1 MPFWKEWCR
10 LCVMVL
16 TRREYWDSDNG
27 WNKKQWE
34 RVKPNSKGW
43 ISTVN
48 YICQPVMLDS
58 ISRNNSCSLCCL
70 IGRGWWRRSMSWL
83 GFPSCFPA
91 VSFIISPSS
100 VCWQPLINLRKA
112 KTDDNLASVF
122 VANLN
127 ESVSKYFKTG
137 GLQSLIHVWWIL
149 FLSILDSALFEYI
162 FT

>member
-1 MPFWKEWCR
+1 MKMPFWKEWCR

-34 RVKPNSKGW
+34 RVKPKSKRW

-70 IGRGWWRRSMSWL
+70 IGRGWWRRSMSWF

-91 VSFIISPSS
+91 VSFIISLLS

-112 KTDDNLASVF
+112 KTDENLFSVF

-137 GLQSLIHVWWIL
+137 GLQPLIHVWWIL
-149 FLSILDSALFEYI
+149 FLF
-162 FT
+162 